1 MQKTLKQ
8 LHEELKNGTLTVEA
22 LVESCKKIINE
33 KDKEVH
39 ALLGM
44 YSDNLIDSQIIKAKE
59 MFKNNIATTLT
70 GIPIVLKDNILVKG
84 EIATGGSKILEQYV
98 ATYDATV
105 VKKLKAAGAIL
116 LARANMDEFAMGGS
130 TENSAYGV
138 TKNPHDLTKVA
149 GGSSGGSAAVVAYG
163 GAPISLGSDT
173 GGSIRQPA
181 SFCGL
186 VGLKTTYGS
195 VSRYGLMAMGSSL
208 DQIGPFAHSVE
219 DVEEVYK
226 IITGHDPLD
235 STSRGSK
242 TNQQTSLLGSD
253 EDVNQQIHGLAA
265 GSQQAEDAKVTT
277 LKKIIGVPQSFVSK
291 DGVDK
296 EVLANFNESMDT
308 MKKAGYTIVDISINN
323 LEKALSVYYVIM
335 FAEVSSNLARY
346 DGIRYGLSHPG
357 ETSIRS
363 YFESRTAG
371 FGPEVRRRILLGT
384 YVLSSGYYDAYYN
397 KANLVRDMLK
407 KEFVRVFQ
415 DVDVIATPTSPI
427 PAFLIGEKS
436 EDPLSMYLADIFTV
450 PVNIT
455 GVPAISIPSGKTK
468 SGLPLGVQFIA
479 PHSREDL
486 LFTYGRELEKLYLGS
501 E

>member
-1 MQKTLKQ
+1 MKKSLKQ
-8 LHEELKNGTLTVEA
+8 LHEEIKSGALTVEA
-22 LVESCKKIINE
+22 LVDICKKTIANNDNE
-33 KDKEVH
+33 IH
-39 ALLGM
+39 ATLGF
-44 YSDNLIDSQIIKAKE
+44 YSEELITTQIQNARE
-59 MFKNNIATTLT
+59 MFANNTATIVT
-70 GIPIVLKDNILVKG
+70 GIPIAIKDNILVKG
-84 EIATGGSKILEQYV
+84 ERATGGSKILEEYV

-105 VKKLKAAGAIL
+105 VKKLKEAGAIL
-116 LARANMDEFAMGGS
+116 LARTNMDEFAMGGS

-138 TKNPHDLTKVA
+138 TKNPIDTKRVA
-149 GGSSGGSAAVVAYG
+149 GGSSGGSAAIVAYG
-163 GAPISLGSDT
+163 GVPVSLGSDT

-186 VGLKTTYGS
+186 VGLKTTYGG

-208 DQIGPFAHSVE
+208 DQVGPFANSVE
-219 DVEEVYK
+219 DAEELYA
-226 IITGHDPLD
+226 IISGHDPLD
-235 STSRGSK
+235 STSLPGSVRNNPTQK
-242 TNQQTSLLGSD
+242 
-253 EDVNQQIHGLAA
+253 
-265 GSQQAEDAKVTT
+265 
-277 LKKIIGVPQSFVSK
+277 LKKVIGVPKSFVSK
-291 DGVDK
+291 DGVDA
-296 EVLANFNESMDT
+296 EVLANFNESIALLE
-308 MKKAGYTIVDISINN
+308 KAGYTIQDITIEH

-397 KANLVRDMLK
+397 KANLVREMLK
-407 KEFVRVFQ
+407 KEFAKVFET
-415 DVDVIATPTSPI
+415 VDVIATPTSPI

-436 EDPLSMYLADIFTV
+436 HDPLAMYLADIFTV

-455 GVPAISIPSGKTK
+455 GVPAISIPSGKN
-468 SGLPLGVQFIA
+468 SLGLPFGVQFIA
-479 PHSREDL
+479 PHTQENV
-486 LFTYGRELEKLYLGS
+486 LFTIGKDFEKVVN

>member
-1 MQKTLKQ
+1 MHKTLKQ
-8 LHEELKNGTLTVEA
+8 LHEEIKSGTLTVEA
-22 LVESCKKIINE
+22 LVESCKKTILEKE
-33 KDKEVH
+33 KDVH

-44 YSDNLIDSQIIKAKE
+44 YSDTLITAQITQAQE
-59 MFKNNIATTLT
+59 MFLNGSATILT
-70 GIPIVLKDNILVKG
+70 GIPIVLKDNILVQG
-84 EIATGGSKILEQYV
+84 EIATGGSKILEHYV

-105 VKKLKAAGAIL
+105 VKKLKEAGAIL
-116 LARANMDEFAMGGS
+116 LGRANMDEFAMGGS

-138 TKNPHDLTKVA
+138 TKNPIDTTKVA

-163 GAPISLGSDT
+163 GVPVSLGSDT

-186 VGLKTTYGS
+186 VGLKTTYGDT
-195 VSRYGLMAMGSSL
+195 SRYGLMAMGSSL

-226 IITGHDPLD
+226 IITGHDTLD
-235 STSRGSK
+235 STSLPVEMRTK
-242 TNQQTSLLGSD
+242 KQD
-253 EDVNQQIHGLAA
+253 D
-265 GSQQAEDAKVTT
+265 
-277 LKKIIGVPQSFVSK
+277 LKKVIGVPYSFILK

-296 EVLANFNESMDT
+296 EVLANFNTSIEKLQQD
-308 MKKAGYTIVDISINN
+308 GYSIKDISINH

-371 FGPEVRRRILLGT
+371 FGSEVRRRILLGT

-407 KEFVRVFQ
+407 KEFTRVFK
-415 DVDVIATPTSPI
+415 DVDVIATPTSPV
-427 PAFLIGEKS
+427 PAFSIGEKS
-436 EDPLSMYLADIFTV
+436 HDPLAMYLADIFTV
-450 PVNIT
+450 PVNIV
-455 GVPAISIPSGKTK
+455 GVPAISIPSGKTEA
-468 SGLPLGVQFIA
+468 GLPLGMQFIA
-479 PHSREDL
+479 PHMREDV
-486 LFTYGRELEKLYLGS
+486 LFTIGKDFERLY
-501 E
+501 